1 MNIREK
7 TEIFRIFRRSIDA
20 SETRIGRAVGRYI
33 YMYDLSTCILHVLAS
48 KTKHTKQYTTP
59 CPTHVSSVAP
69 PDSLLAEL
77 TRYIS
82 FG

>member
-1 MNIREK
+1 MPNLS
-7 TEIFRIFRRSIDA
+7 EIFAKKPKF
-20 SETRIGRAVGRYI
+20 SEFFAGQLVRDPALDRT
-33 YMYDLSTCILHVLAS
+33 VLTS

-59 CPTHVSSVAP
+59 RPTHVSSVAP